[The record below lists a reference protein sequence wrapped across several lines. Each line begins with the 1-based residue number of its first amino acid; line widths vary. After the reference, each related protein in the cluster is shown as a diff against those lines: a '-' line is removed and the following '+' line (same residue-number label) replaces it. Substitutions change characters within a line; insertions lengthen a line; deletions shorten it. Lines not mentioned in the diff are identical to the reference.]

1 MQFRR
6 DDMNNEYWFKA
17 KDGSTLRLAVPVEEV
32 PENLSVDIQSFSIL
46 KKGEICFFS
55 GIKASDIKISSFF
68 PARNYSFCQYSDFPS
83 PEESKA
89 FFKRVIDSQDPLT
102 FIMTGTDINKEY
114 FIEKFSTVYKQ
125 GREDLFF
132 TLELK
137 EAPKLTIEK
146 SILAKKEKEDA
157 LFRASKKAENN
168 TSKISSVKNQ
178 RVHTV
183 SRNETL
189 TGIAHKYYGKTG
201 DYRKIFNANK
211 PLIKNPNIIK
221 VGWKLIIP

>member
-1 MQFRR
+1 MS
-6 DDMNNEYWFKA
+6 NEYWFKT

-32 PENLSVDIQSFSIL
+32 PENLSVDIQSFNIL

-55 GIKASDIKISSFF
+55 GVKASDIKISSFF
-68 PARNYSFCQYSDFPS
+68 PARDYSFCQYSGFPS

-89 FFKRVIDSQDPLT
+89 FFKRVIDSQEPIT

-114 FIEKFSTVYKQ
+114 FIEKFSTIYKQ
-125 GREDLFF
+125 GRGDLFF

-146 SILAKKEKEDA
+146 SSLARKEKEEV
-157 LFRASKKAENN
+157 LKRASKKAESKTTKRPN
-168 TSKISSVKNQ
+168 TKNQ

-183 SRNETL
+183 ARNETL
-189 TGIAHKYYGKTG
+189 TSIAHRYYGKTG
-201 DYRKIFNANK
+201 DYRKIFKANSL
-211 PLIKNPNIIK
+211 LIKNPNKIK